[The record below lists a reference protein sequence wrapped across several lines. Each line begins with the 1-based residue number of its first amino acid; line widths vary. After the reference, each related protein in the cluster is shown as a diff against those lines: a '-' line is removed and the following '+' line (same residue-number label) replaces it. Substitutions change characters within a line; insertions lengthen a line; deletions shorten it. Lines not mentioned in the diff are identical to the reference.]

1 MDLSVVIVNTNT
13 RDFLLTCLRSLIPEL
28 RGLQAEVFVVDNAS
42 NDGSLAA
49 VREAFPTVVTIANE
63 ANLGFARANNVAFR
77 RATGDDVMI
86 LNPDAEVRPGTI
98 ATLRRALHS
107 LPQAVGVGPKVI
119 RPDGR
124 LDLAC
129 RRTFPSPAVAFNRL
143 TGLSKLF
150 PGSRRLARYNLTYI
164 DADAPGEMDC
174 GTGAA
179 MMFTRD
185 ALAAV
190 GYFDERFFMYGDDL
204 DLCYRLKQRGGKI
217 YYVPEAVV
225 VHFKGATSRQRPRAM
240 LREFHRSMWLF
251 YRKHYA
257 HGWGIGLAPFVWLG
271 IRARHAFVVS
281 LNALR
286 GRQIVSP

>member
-13 RDFLLTCLRSLIPEL
+13 RDLLLACLTSLLPEL
-28 RGLQAEVFVVDNAS
+28 NGVEAEVFVVDNAS
-42 NDGSLAA
+42 DDGSLAA
-49 VREAFPTVVTIANE
+49 VQAAFPEVVTIANE

-77 RATGDDVMI
+77 RVTGEDVMI
-86 LNPDAEVRPGTI
+86 LNPDAEVRPGAI
-98 ATLRRALHS
+98 RILRQALHR
-107 LPQAVGVGPKVI
+107 LPNAVGVGPKVV

-129 RRTFPSPAVAFNRL
+129 RRSFPSPAVAFNRL
-143 TGLSKLF
+143 IGLSKLF
-150 PGSRRLARYNLTYI
+150 PGSRRVARYNLTYM
-164 DADAPGEMDC
+164 DPDRPGEMDC

-179 MMFTRD
+179 MVFRRE

-190 GYFDERFFMYGDDL
+190 DFFDERFFMYADDL
-204 DLCYRLKQRGGKI
+204 DLCYRLKQRGGRI
-217 YYVPEAVV
+217 YYVPEALVMHV
-225 VHFKGATSRQRPRAM
+225 KGGTSRQRPRAM

-257 HGWGIGLAPFVWLG
+257 HGWAIGLAPAVWLG
-271 IRARHAFVVS
+271 IKLRHALILGV
-281 LNALR
+281 NAVR